1 MEPSASLAPFPSGWR
16 WREPPSAAATLT
28 TPPAMS
34 DWERIYC
41 QYLYSTGVEA
51 TEALAFRGLGSH
63 SPDYRPS
70 ADLVA
75 DANLR
80 EVFCTNQEP
89 LRRFDLAEYINR
101 YLGNWCGQ

>member
-1 MEPSASLAPFPSGWR
+1 MFREKHGASDYETISEPCAVPLWLALARTAVSR
-16 WREPPSAAATLT
+16 
-28 TPPAMS
+28 S
-34 DWERIYC
+34 DTDYTARDERLRERIYC

-70 ADLVA
+70 ADLLE

-80 EVFCTNQEP
+80 EVFRT
-89 LRRFDLAEYINR
+89 
-101 YLGNWCGQ
+101 